1 MDSNFY
7 IFADPDWLLRGNKNE
22 HRLTQKLCPIGSS
35 SGHLAAG
42 CTLLVKFR
50 STDGTLVAD
59 GSARIEVL
67 GTERYIKSDALASSF
82 RERDFGER
90 LVAFFFEGTKDDARC
105 IVHEWTT
112 DALASI
118 DDLDRLALFELPP
131 TKATMVD
138 AEHLTSAFYEAASAM
153 DRALFAAHA
162 DRFLDSPN
170 IIAALFSHLMS
181 VRTENSIGFP
191 IKVKKIAD
199 QLRTELE
206 NRTTPPCIGKIEK
219 SHLNLWSEVQG
230 KRFAFLDAGAARIG
244 ALPHLSPMALRVG
257 VYSVRPGI
265 EPDRERESWSMRP
278 FVVAD
283 LLDRIRRPTESPDRR
298 RLQEAARYTLEA
310 IGALLHVRDVPDTVA
325 LLTHGPLV
333 NQFTMYDEDE
343 PNFVPF
349 LTPEFLSTIG
359 IDSAAIE
366 ARIAGVPSDSNG
378 PMWNQFMAV
387 YGYVMLAIFDSPVPV
402 IGVVERPTGRSITNA
417 VLGELQKEGVFNAE
431 YTRRVKEIL
440 EQYDITDDFLFG
452 CMLREGEYVTPVRI
466 EKNIPRK
473 ARPRWAPV
481 VRQYPSPFSMLLK
494 SEETNFPF
502 RLELNPSAVAQADF
516 LARFI
521 YHTARLL
528 PRYAFPV
535 GLDIADKYA
544 KIPDWLSRGISGE
557 ISASVLRR
565 AMKTGNANL
574 VTQLRL
580 FLARGPRDFFY
591 RPSAHF

>member
-1 MDSNFY
+1 MDRTFFV
-7 IFADPDWLLRGNKNE
+7 IADHQWLVAAEK
-22 HRLTQKLCPIGSS
+22 HPYRLTQHLCALGTAC
-35 SGHLAAG
+35 GHLATG

-50 STDGTLVAD
+50 HDTGAVVAD
-59 GSARIEVL
+59 GAARLEAL
-67 GTERYIKSDALASSF
+67 GTERYVKSEGLAAWLQGSKSP
-82 RERDFGER
+82 GQ

-105 IVHEWTT
+105 IVYKLTLE
-112 DALASI
+112 DLAAI
-118 DDLDRLALFELPP
+118 DDLDRLTMFGLPP
-131 TKATMVD
+131 ITATVVD
-138 AEHLTSAFYEAASAM
+138 SEQLVSPLYEAASAQ
-153 DRALFAAHA
+153 DRLLFAAHA

-181 VRTENSIGFP
+181 IRTDDSIGFP
-191 IKVKKIAD
+191 IKVKKIAE
-199 QLRTELE
+199 QLRAELE
-206 NRTTPPCIGKIEK
+206 GRTEEPRLERIEK
-219 SHLNLWSEVQG
+219 SHLGLWSEVQG
-230 KRFAFLDAGAARIG
+230 RRFAFLDAGAARIG
-244 ALPHLSPMALRVG
+244 ALPNFSPMAMRVG

-265 EPDRERESWSMRP
+265 EPHAERESWFMRP

-283 LLDRIRRPTESPDRR
+283 LLDRNRRPTESPDRR

-310 IGALLHVRDVPDTVA
+310 LGGLLHIREVPDTAA
-325 LLTHGPLV
+325 LLVHGPLV
-333 NQFTMYDEDE
+333 NPFHMYDEDE

-349 LTPEFLSTIG
+349 LAPEFLSTIG
-359 IDSAAIE
+359 IDAAAIE
-366 ARIAGVPSDSNG
+366 ARIAGVPSDAHG

-387 YGYVMLAIFDSPVPV
+387 YGYVMLAIQDASVPI
-402 IGVVERPTGRSITNA
+402 IGVVERPTGRSVTNA
-417 VLGELQKEGVFNAE
+417 VLLALEKQGAFTAE
-431 YTRRVKEIL
+431 YTRRVKAIL
-440 EQYDITDDFLFG
+440 EEYDITDDFLFG
-452 CMLREGEYVTPVRI
+452 CMLREGEYVTPVKI

-481 VRQYPSPFSMLLK
+481 VRQYPNPSAMLLK

-502 RLELNPSAVAQADF
+502 RLELNPAAVAQTTF
-516 LARFI
+516 LTRFI

-557 ISASVLRR
+557 ISAAVLRR

-591 RPSAHF
+591 RPTAQF